1 MNFDHFKMH
10 LYRHILMRLPGIAAC
25 VVMLGLLPAHAQD
38 KAAAPEGISPSVIE
52 LKRRYPAG
60 TINSNEMASEALD
73 DVKEERANIEARL
86 KNDQR
91 ECTKKFLVT
100 KCRDEAKAQRRK
112 DREQLKLIENEAAR
126 YKRQQKV
133 IERDE
138 ELARKREKEE
148 EDANKRAKS
157 QERHVEK
164 EAQRAERGGV
174 GPGLSGNPPL
184 TAEERAAN
192 VEAYEKKLEEVE
204 ENKRKVAER
213 KAKNESKRAKKR
225 AAEAKEKE
233 KAAKATAKAEA
244 EK

>member
-1 MNFDHFKMH
+1 MH

-25 VVMLGLLPAHAQD
+25 VVMLGLLPVHAQD
-38 KAAAPEGISPSVIE
+38 KAAASKGISPSVIE
-52 LKRRYPAG
+52 LQKRYPAG
-60 TINSNEMASEALD
+60 TINSKEMASEALD
-73 DVKEERANIEARL
+73 DVKEERANVEARL
-86 KNDQR
+86 KKDQR
-91 ECTKKFLVT
+91 ECVKKFLVT
-100 KCRDEAKAQRRK
+100 ECRDEAKAQRRR

-138 ELARKREKEE
+138 ALARKREKEE
-148 EDANKRAKS
+148 EDAGKRAKS
-157 QERHVEK
+157 QEKHAEK
-164 EAQRAERGGV
+164 EAERAERGGV
-174 GPGLSGNPPL
+174 GPGLSGKPPL

-213 KAKNESKRAKKR
+213 QAKNERKRARKR

-233 KAAKATAKAEA
+233 KAAKAAAKAEA